1 MCYRQNIASKKI
13 CTQFASRTFF
23 IFQVYSLKF
32 ILRGK
37 HFNMSIRLVCISKNN
52 VWLLCGLFDLICLF
66 LWIVFHT
73 VGISYRELIL
83 AKTYLFYLLLFK
95 VWRQT
100 YISFIKPH
108 VSIHSVWY
116 KVYLKLNF
124 SITIPFHSDIN
135 LQLHGFLISEYFF
148 CVQIVCATKSDSV
161 EPIRCCLWLCELIF
175 RHGRLV
181 CPKQPRNHVN
191 KKKSRQSIERY

>member
-1 MCYRQNIASKKI
+1 MLSPK
-13 CTQFASRTFF
+13 
-23 IFQVYSLKF
+23 YSIEENL
-32 ILRGK
+32 
-37 HFNMSIRLVCISKNN
+37 HSVCISNIFHISSLFPEIYFKGETFQYVNPTCVYIKNN

-108 VSIHSVWY
+108 VSIDSVWY
-116 KVYLKLNF
+116 KVYFKLNF
-124 SITIPFHSDIN
+124 SITIPFHSNIN
-135 LQLHGFLISEYFF
+135 L
-148 CVQIVCATKSDSV
+148 
-161 EPIRCCLWLCELIF
+161 
-175 RHGRLV
+175 
-181 CPKQPRNHVN
+181 
-191 KKKSRQSIERY
+191 